1 MFAVGVLVFGG
12 MVGGAFIAGLIVN
25 GGSGDEGAPS
35 VVTLP
40 TPESLAAEPNL
51 RNGAASSVLTRPT
64 PGADEN
70 ISDELIRQIEAAF
83 QGAGDIKIQTLGAED
98 VGGVAG
104 TGRGKGFAG
113 TVQQVQD
120 GRITINTPYGPLE
133 AAIGP
138 ETLIQR
144 TEVSIVTAD
153 ELSEGLEVQIV
164 GQPNEVGFLEATEIS
179 VLPQ

>member
-1 MFAVGVLVFGG
+1 MFAVGVLALGG
-12 MVGGAFIAGLIVN
+12 MVSGAFIAGLIVN
-25 GGSGDEGAPS
+25 GGSDDEGTPS
-35 VVTLP
+35 VHTLP
-40 TPESLAAEPNL
+40 APESS
-51 RNGAASSVLTRPT
+51 GT
-64 PGADEN
+64 DEN

-83 QGAGDIKIQTLGAED
+83 QGAGDIKIHTTLGAED

-104 TGRGKGFAG
+104 TSRDKGFAG